1 MPRDFKRTD
10 RLAELMQRELAQMI
24 QREVKDPRLGLVTLS
39 GVEVTRDLSH
49 AKVYVTV
56 FASDADIKQ
65 NIAILNHAKGFL
77 RSQLGKR
84 IKIRTIPELEFVYD
98 SSIKEGS
105 RLSSLID
112 AAIAQDEQLPDD
124 ELPVQKQD
132 KDEKD

>member
-1 MPRDFKRTD
+1 VPRDFKRTD

-24 QREVKDPRLGLVTLS
+24 QREVKDPRLDMVTIS

-56 FASDADIKQ
+56 LASDDAVKQ
-65 NIAILNHAKGFL
+65 NIAILNKAKGFL

-98 SSIKEGS
+98 SSIKEGT

-112 AAIAQDEQLPDD
+112 AAIAQDEQLSDEPPDPAH
-124 ELPVQKQD
+124 EQED
-132 KDEKD
+132 KS